1 MDPARRAVT
10 GSRAHVTAAERPP
23 FGAILLAGGRATRVG
38 GAQKPLFEVGGQ
50 TLLARAVA
58 AVAHAGAQPIVV
70 AAPAL
75 DGSLNVQ
82 WVVEDPPFGGPVAG
96 IVAALSRTELWMPEP
111 EWTFLLACDL
121 PRVDAAV
128 ARLTRDIP
136 LLPGS
141 TEGVCLADASSR
153 PQWLTGAYRT
163 AALRSAAGALR
174 DAGRDAP
181 VHALLDDLAIAAIA
195 APDDLTADVDTWE
208 DLDRA
213 RAATGDAPL
222 EDS

>member
-1 MDPARRAVT
+1 MTGRRADMT
-10 GSRAHVTAAERPP
+10 SDERPL
-23 FGAILLAGGRATRVG
+23 FGAILLAGGRASRVG

-50 TLLARAVA
+50 TLLARAAA
-58 AVAHAGAQPIVV
+58 AVAHAGARPIVV

-75 DGSLNVQ
+75 DPSLDVE
-82 WVVEDPPFGGPVAG
+82 WALEDPPFGGPVAG
-96 IVAALSRTELWMPEP
+96 IVAALGRIELWVPEP
-111 EWTFLLACDL
+111 EWTFVLACDL

-128 ARLTRDIP
+128 ARLSSDI
-136 LLPGS
+136 LLVPS
-141 TEGVCLADASSR
+141 DTDGVCLADASSR

-163 AALRSAAGALR
+163 AALRRAAGALP
-174 DAGRDAP
+174 DAGRDAS
-181 VHALLDDLAIAAIA
+181 VRALLDDLAIAAIA

-213 RAATGDAPL
+213 RAAAGDSPL

>member
-1 MDPARRAVT
+1 VTRTTPGRDAFPGSPAQ
-10 GSRAHVTAAERPP
+10 
-23 FGAILLAGGRATRVG
+23 FGAILLAGGRASRVG
-38 GAQKPLFEVGGQ
+38 GARKPLFDVGGQ

-58 AVAHAGAQPIVV
+58 AVSDAGAQPIVV
-70 AAPAL
+70 ASPAL
-75 DGSLNVQ
+75 DPSLDVA

-96 IVAALSRTELWMPEP
+96 IVAALGRIELWVPEP
-111 EWTFLLACDL
+111 EWTFVLACDL

-128 ARLTRDIP
+128 ARLSSDI
-136 LLPGS
+136 LLVPS
-141 TEGVCLADASSR
+141 DTDGVCLADASSR

-163 AALRSAAGALR
+163 AALRRAAGALP
-174 DAGRDAP
+174 DAGRDAS
-181 VHALLDDLAIAAIA
+181 VRALLDDLAIAAIA

-213 RAATGDAPL
+213 RAAAGDSPL